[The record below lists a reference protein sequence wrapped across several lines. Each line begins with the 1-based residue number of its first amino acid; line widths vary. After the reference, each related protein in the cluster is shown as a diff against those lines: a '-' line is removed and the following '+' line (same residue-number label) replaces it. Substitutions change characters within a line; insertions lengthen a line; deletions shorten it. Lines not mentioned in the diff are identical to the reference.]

1 MIFSSEITGW
11 HNRTRPPKGAL
22 NRKIRERQLRSG
34 VNLQEALNQNGVKQT
49 GVIQGFGV
57 HKTRFSKGFL
67 GQPLIHQ
74 SVSYCHL
81 KLGSLR

>member
-1 MIFSSEITGW
+1 VF
-11 HNRTRPPKGAL
+11 KG
-22 NRKIRERQLRSG
+22 
-34 VNLQEALNQNGVKQT
+34 LNQNGVKQT